1 MPCPFGIQGCH
12 GPGSG
17 GYQCR
22 NCTNSYNS
30 PSEAHQETQ
39 PQNAA
44 PAAAAAAAAGSPSSA
59 GRRPSKCP
67 LSQDRRPPNV
77 SANYITARINTP
89 SAKNI
94 KKLVDEADDTYN
106 RVLETAYKRYI
117 NFNPSFSGILDII
130 QNRAEGTSNQ
140 KQMESCYKWQ
150 IDNPTFGKK
159 GLYRNP
165 QMYKTCDYLTGIHF
179 GHAEGPQIEGQKTA
193 KLFDNSLVW
202 RKTNIQLDAE
212 HLASM
217 NGMIACFGLPSP
229 NFFRNGNNNRKKLIA
244 LCAMAGS
251 MKITNSVKS
260 NQLLQTITINEV
272 EVNKAFEN
280 CKSLLLKSVPNNSK
294 RGLLL
299 RLDEKKKAE
308 KWAFKPNADMI
319 DWLINSFY
327 TGTDTAKG
335 TSIRFIDFPNSICMS
350 EDGFPHEQFVRY
362 FVHKYC
368 GGEDVKEKYDN
379 FKVKTKELM
388 TCQAEH
394 LCDIL
399 NMYVTVPELI
409 TRCVNI
415 QTGKGN
421 LLDPGGNFFRDFDT
435 FGELIVECIN
445 FPIKADAIYE
455 ETAQKSMEF
464 GARAAANH
472 KASLKAAA
480 RARRSARAEGAV
492 AVVAGAAGAAGEV
505 AELERKAQSFFSFFS
520 KKYNSIL
527 SKIRGKGSIELKF
540 KIHSG
545 YFILKRKE
553 WLAANGAANGA
564 AANATA
570 NGAANATANGAA
582 ANGAANA
589 TANGAAANGAAN
601 GAAANA
607 AAANAA
613 EKVFDDEDYSEVK
626 SFINCKD
633 ENDNLLLAI
642 DAEISNKDAENRE
655 REDTERSQAVE
666 AEVEE
671 ELKVEVEE
679 ELKIEK
685 EKENTRLTGVQRA
698 TGLLRLPQKG
708 KMLTQT
714 EKNRMNMPLN
724 KRRNLSNL
732 KEEMSISNLC
742 NATNLKQE
750 LKILFPISL
759 ENYSIFRERAWNEI
773 KDLCSIKGY
782 RFTNIPKNLYDSRT
796 RKRNHRNRKTRKV

>member
-17 GYQCR
+17 GYQCK
-22 NCTNSYNS
+22 NCINSYNS
-30 PSEAHQETQ
+30 PSEAPQETQ
-39 PQNAA
+39 PENAA
-44 PAAAAAAAAGSPSSA
+44 PAAAAAAAGSPSSA
-59 GRRPSKCP
+59 GRRPSNCP

-106 RVLETAYKRYI
+106 RVLETAYERYI

-299 RLDEKKKAE
+299 IRLDEKKAE
-308 KWAFKPNADMI
+308 KWAFKPNANMI

-335 TSIRFIDFPNSICMS
+335 TSIRFIDFPNSICMG

-368 GGEDVKEKYDN
+368 SGEDVKEKHDN
-379 FKVKTKELM
+379 FKVKTKDLM

-492 AVVAGAAGAAGEV
+492 AVVAGAAPAVVAGAA

-545 YFILKRKE
+545 YFILKRNE
-553 WLAANGAANGA
+553 WRAANGA

-570 NGAANATANGAA
+570 NGAT
-582 ANGAANA
+582 
-589 TANGAAANGAAN
+589 
-601 GAAANA
+601 ANA
-607 AAANAA
+607 AAVANAA

-633 ENDNLLLAI
+633 ENNNLLLAF

-732 KEEMSISNLC
+732 KEEMSIS
-742 NATNLKQE
+742 
-750 LKILFPISL
+750 
-759 ENYSIFRERAWNEI
+759 
-773 KDLCSIKGY
+773 
-782 RFTNIPKNLYDSRT
+782 
-796 RKRNHRNRKTRKV
+796 H